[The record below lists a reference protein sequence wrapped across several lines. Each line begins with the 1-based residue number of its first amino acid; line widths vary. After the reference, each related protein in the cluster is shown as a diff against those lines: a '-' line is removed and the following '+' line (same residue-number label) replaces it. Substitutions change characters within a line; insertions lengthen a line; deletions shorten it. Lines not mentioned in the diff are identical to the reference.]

1 MTNYDK
7 EEIAFELLQWIP
19 YCLPAEYDDDLAIV
33 GYYSRT
39 QKQRSDQAIDE
50 WDKQHPYESSD
61 ELKAFK
67 ELERLGVY
75 SPSDFY
81 SPTKAQNCVYSKQL
95 KDHTATA
102 ESSNGTSTARRE
114 NNQGREGTRL
124 DAIDAKQGFRSRRPR
139 RRKRS

>member
-7 EEIAFELLQWIP
+7 EEIAFELLQCIP
-19 YCLPAEYDDDLAIV
+19 YCLPAEYDDDLATV
-33 GYYSRT
+33 GHYSRT

-75 SPSDFY
+75 SQFDFY
-81 SPTKAQNCVYSKQL
+81 SPTKAKDGHYTRRLKQHR
-95 KDHTATA
+95 DD
-102 ESSNGTSTARRE
+102 SRQPQRPSGSTQPIRS
-114 NNQGREGTRL
+114 TR
-124 DAIDAKQGFRSRRPR
+124 KHRPL
-139 RRKRS
+139 

>member
-1 MTNYDK
+1 VTNYDK

-81 SPTKAQNCVYSKQL
+81 SPSKAQDCVYSKQL
-95 KDHTATA
+95 KNHTATA
-102 ESSNGTSTARRE
+102 KGSNGVGVARGE
-114 NNQGREGTRL
+114 SNQGREGTRL
-124 DAIDAKQGFRSRRPR
+124 DAIDEKQGFRFRRPR
-139 RRKRS
+139 RRKRQ

>member
-7 EEIAFELLQWIP
+7 EEIAFDLLQWIP
-19 YCLPAEYDDDLAIV
+19 YCLSAEYDEDLAKV
-33 GYYSRT
+33 GFYSRT

-50 WDKQHPYESSD
+50 WDKQHPYKSSH

-81 SPTKAQNCVYSKQL
+81 SPSKAQDCVYSKQL
-95 KDHTATA
+95 KNHTATTKGSDGVGVA
-102 ESSNGTSTARRE
+102 RGES
-114 NNQGREGTRL
+114 NQGREGTRL
-124 DAIDAKQGFRSRRPR
+124 DAIDAKQSFRFRRPR
-139 RRKRS
+139 RRKRQ